1 MHANLEESMNQEIQ
15 KAAADDSSQ
24 KGRALLVLR
33 EMLLRG
39 DFQPGERLSEL
50 SLVARLRV
58 SRTPIRLALERLAHE
73 GLVEASATGG
83 FVARAFTLEDVFDA
97 IEVRGVLE
105 GTAARLAA
113 ERLTDVSE
121 IEPLRR
127 YHEQMTAIRGLTLDT
142 LNQFLELN
150 DGFHA
155 ELMSLAK
162 SPMLAWTLERVTSLP
177 FGAPGSLVFTHSQ
190 LPDAL
195 SMLTVGQ
202 NQHFSLIEA
211 IQSRQGARAESI
223 AREHARLSR
232 RTIELALTDKRLK
245 NVMPWGA
252 LVRV

>member
-1 MHANLEESMNQEIQ
+1 MNQDGQ
-15 KAAADDSSQ
+15 KTSRADDSQ
-24 KGRALLVLR
+24 KGRALLLLR

-50 SLVARLRV
+50 SLVARLSI

-73 GLVEASATGG
+73 GLLEPSSSGG
-83 FVARAFTLEDVFDA
+83 FIARAFTIEDVWDA

-113 ERLTDVSE
+113 ERLVDASE
-121 IEPLRR
+121 VEQLRQ
-127 YHEQMTAIRGLTLDT
+127 YHDQMSSIGELTLET

-150 DGFHA
+150 DGFHE
-155 ELMSLAK
+155 ELLRLAK

-190 LPDAL
+190 LPGAVG
-195 SMLTVGQ
+195 MLKIGQ
-202 NQHFSLIEA
+202 DHHRGIVEA
-211 IQSRQGARAESI
+211 IENRQGTRAENV

-232 RTIELALTDKRLK
+232 RTIELALSDTHMRSR
-245 NVMPWGA
+245 MPWGA
-252 LVRV
+252 LVRH